1 MYSYIYISRM
11 DSFLIGAYEWF
22 VPKKQVYM
30 APSPCQLLVQ
40 RIYIYI
46 HLHIYTYV
54 CIFLHTPINIHSY
67 TKVQS
72 VELYDLLNG
81 KSRALKNVLVIHNTL
96 PETNIAPENRPP
108 QKESSIPTIHI

>member
-1 MYSYIYISRM
+1 MSKFNHAVEVPRLNEITCMHICIHIYISRM

-46 HLHIYTYV
+46 YLHIYTYV
-54 CIFLHTPINIHSY
+54 CIFIYIH
-67 TKVQS
+67 
-72 VELYDLLNG
+72 LLIYIATQ
-81 KSRALKNVLVIHNTL
+81 KYSRLNCMTC
-96 PETNIAPENRPP
+96 
-108 QKESSIPTIHI
+108 